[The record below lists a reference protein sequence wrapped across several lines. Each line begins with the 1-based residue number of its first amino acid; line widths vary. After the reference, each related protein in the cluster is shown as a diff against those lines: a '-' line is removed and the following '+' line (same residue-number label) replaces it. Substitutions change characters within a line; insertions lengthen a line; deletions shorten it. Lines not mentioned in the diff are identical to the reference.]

1 MNESKAASSYTMY
14 QTCNVCTYVESAV
27 EVLSIYMSSDVLF
40 RNLMMDLVIA
50 MTPYVDGKNIK
61 LLYDLALPWLQVY
74 TAMRCVLSDATVR
87 FLDCCDY
94 RQFGR

>member
-1 MNESKAASSYTMY
+1 
-14 QTCNVCTYVESAV
+14 
-27 EVLSIYMSSDVLF
+27 
-40 RNLMMDLVIA
+40 MMDLVIA

>member
-1 MNESKAASSYTMY
+1 MFA
-14 QTCNVCTYVESAV
+14 
-27 EVLSIYMSSDVLF
+27 LSIYMSSGDLC

-74 TAMRCVLSDATVR
+74 KLCTVCVVWC
-87 FLDCCDY
+87 DCPRDY